1 MRTCMLQQW
10 AWWSKLTCGWRDWV
24 SPQKSCAQSL
34 WQLTSSFCR
43 SSGKSACLL
52 QHSRSLGKGAER
64 DRRTRFS
71 GVCSITDLW
80 KLLFWCHQF
89 TPPSSS
95 KKKTSYRNLDVPYHT
110 CNTLPSFSSKRYKV
124 LSLFNRGNNKDLKW
138 CSDFASVLQKLIQR
152 LVAEP
157 RSFQCHS
164 LPLGWVISFSRGG
177 KAWENPSCCY
187 GNLFHLHQ
195 RSTEGRACS
204 NISFEQKNQLIPAL
218 WPQRSDYHLPLCSNF
233 QLC

>member
-10 AWWSKLTCGWRDWV
+10 AWWNKLTCGWRDWV

-95 KKKTSYRNLDVPYHT
+95 KKKTSDRNLDVPYHT

-164 LPLGWVISFSRGG
+164 LPLGCHLLQQRWKGMRKYLLLLWKFVP
-177 KAWENPSCCY
+177 PSPEKY
-187 GNLFHLHQ
+187 WGQNMFKHFVWTKKPAHSSSLA
-195 RSTEGRACS
+195 TEIRLS
-204 NISFEQKNQLIPAL
+204 PASL
-218 WPQRSDYHLPLCSNF
+218 Q
-233 QLC
+233 